1 MPEVITEDW
10 LESIDFKW
18 HQFDRQP
25 GKQWLL
31 WMGGVANTDAQTGR
45 QSMFTGDEDLGIE
58 VARTSHNQGWHCW
71 LRADTSGRY
80 SRFIHIRTIRLKCE
94 LIALVAALSGSD
106 WNPENH
112 LYGKIFTTAQAVQI
126 RERDKRLDI
135 TIAKGRPWTDLER
148 DSSLGRPMVEH
159 MEAAKP
165 QNDER

>member
-1 MPEVITEDW
+1 MPEEITEDW
-10 LESIDFKW
+10 LKIVNFKW

-31 WMGGVANTDAQTGR
+31 WMGVVANTDAQTGR

-58 VARTSHNQGWHCW
+58 VACTSDNQGWHCW

-80 SRFIHIRTIRLKCE
+80 SRIHIRTIRFQGE
-94 LIALVAALSGSD
+94 LIALVSALSGSD

-112 LYGKIFTTAQAVQI
+112 LYGKIFTAAQAAQI

-135 TIAKGRPWTDLER
+135 KIVKGRPWTDLER
-148 DSSLGRPMVEH
+148 DGSLGRAMVEH
-159 MEAAKP
+159 MEAAATK
-165 QNDER
+165 NDKR